1 MLDMAE
7 SVLESL
13 TQEYKAKTNKLYN
26 IQQVT
31 KFSLNFTFY
40 LKAKIHVRPNY
51 TPKVL
56 FYAL

>member
-13 TQEYKAKTNKLYN
+13 AQEYKAKTNKLYN

-31 KFSLNFTFY
+31 KFSLI
-40 LKAKIHVRPNY
+40 L
-51 TPKVL
+51 L
-56 FYAL
+56 FI

>member
-1 MLDMAE
+1 MAE

-13 TQEYKAKTNKLYN
+13 AQEYKAKTNKLYN

-40 LKAKIHVRPNY
+40 LKAKIILFFVIVRLG
-51 TPKVL
+51 KIRS
-56 FYAL
+56 